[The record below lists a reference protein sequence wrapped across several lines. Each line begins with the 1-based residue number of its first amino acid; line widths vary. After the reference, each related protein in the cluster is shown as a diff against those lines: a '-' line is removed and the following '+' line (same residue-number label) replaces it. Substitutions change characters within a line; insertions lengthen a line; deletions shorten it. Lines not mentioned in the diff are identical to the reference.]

1 METTCGQDEDVES
14 PLEINESLT
23 CQTEPYI
30 MQVCLKCS
38 PLLCPA
44 CYNYQ
49 QPGCPF
55 HFEPVC
61 GSNGVTYTNE
71 CVLCD
76 TVRET
81 RKKILIVKHGPC

>member
-1 METTCGQDEDVES
+1 MPGKPTFFLLLIISCLSSKHTSS
-14 PLEINESLT
+14 PLKS
-23 CQTEPYI
+23 
-30 MQVCLKCS
+30 
-38 PLLCPA
+38 

-76 TVRET
+76 TVR
-81 RKKILIVKHGPC
+81 KKILIVKHGPC

>member
-1 METTCGQDEDVES
+1 TRRNTHCSELLQLPIC
-14 PLEINESLT
+14 LEN
-23 CQTEPYI
+23 
-30 MQVCLKCS
+30 
-38 PLLCPA
+38 LLFSFFSSYLPA

-61 GSNGVTYTNE
+61 GSNGVTYINE

>member
-1 METTCGQDEDVES
+1 MNRECGCNNS
-14 PLEINESLT
+14 N
-23 CQTEPYI
+23 
-30 MQVCLKCS
+30 
-38 PLLCPA
+38 
-44 CYNYQ
+44 
-49 QPGCPF
+49 PGCPF

-61 GSNGVTYTNE
+61 GSNGVTYINE

>member
-1 METTCGQDEDVES
+1 MPGKPTFLLLLIIS
-14 PLEINESLT
+14 
-23 CQTEPYI
+23 
-30 MQVCLKCS
+30 CLSNVQGASFKK
-38 PLLCPA
+38 PA

-81 RKKILIVKHGPC
+81 RGKILIVKHGPC